1 MEGLHSPTMEN
12 MSLQR
17 LVYFST
23 NALVGGDAI
32 AANLKRILNS
42 SIRNNV
48 AAGITGGLLFNR
60 NYFVQVLEGERSGL
74 LRIFTHISVDPRHK
88 DVVLVDQKPVNRRV
102 FGAWSMG
109 FAGRTELFDQM
120 LARFCPS
127 GKFDPRDMTADR
139 LTAFTLEMVSN
150 ESGMVSAP
158 HDELVKSAS

>member
-1 MEGLHSPTMEN
+1 
-12 MSLQR
+12 MSLER

-23 NALVGGDAI
+23 NVPVRGDAV
-32 AANLKRILNS
+32 AASLKRILNS

-74 LRIFTHISVDPRHK
+74 SPIFTHISVDPRHQ

-120 LARFCPS
+120 LDRFCPS
-127 GKFDPRDMTADR
+127 GRFDPRDMTADQ
-139 LTAFTLEMVSN
+139 LTAFTLELVSKEN
-150 ESGMVSAP
+150 GMVSAP
-158 HDELVKSAS
+158 HSELVKSAS